1 VGVGNMHKTG
11 GQGMRY
17 RITFVSRF
25 QKTVEANNADEART
39 IANELA
45 IGHLAFAGSGEA
57 IECDWN
63 TIEPLD
69 SSGD

>member
-1 VGVGNMHKTG
+1 
-11 GQGMRY
+11 MRY

-45 IGHLAFAGSGEA
+45 IGHLAFAGSGSVVISA
-57 IECDWN
+57 VKAAD
-63 TIEPLD
+63 P
-69 SSGD
+69 SHSAP